1 MPNKVRVV
9 ILDDHP
15 SIVDGYRF
23 RLKDFPQIEI
33 VAAVAYGADL
43 EATMSAHPAEVLIL
57 DINVPTSADNPSPY
71 PILHLVPKLLQ
82 TSPELNVLAI
92 SMLAERGLIRAVI
105 EAGASG
111 YLLKDDQDK
120 IEDLGNVVLAVAAGE
135 ICFSQ
140 RAEQMLKRQ
149 SGPDAEALSQRQ
161 LEALSLALAYPH
173 DTTGDI
179 ARRMSIANSTARNI
193 LSNAYL
199 KLGVNTRAAAINKAR
214 QLGLITPDPP
224 GPVY

>member
-1 MPNKVRVV
+1 MPNKIRVV

-23 RLKDFPQIEI
+23 RLNGFPQIEI
-33 VAAVAYGADL
+33 VAAVAFGEDL
-43 EATMSAHPAEVLIL
+43 EAAMAAHPAEVLIM
-57 DINVPTSADNPSPY
+57 DVNVPTSADNISPY

-82 TSPELNVLAI
+82 TYPNLSVLAI

-111 YLLKDDQDK
+111 YLLKDDQDN
-120 IEDLGNVVLAVAAGE
+120 IEDLGNVLLAVAQGD
-135 ICFSQ
+135 IRFSE
-140 RAEQMLKRQ
+140 RAERILKRQ
-149 SGPDAEALSQRQ
+149 SGPDDEPLSQRQ

-199 KLGVNTRAAAINKAR
+199 KLGVNTRAAALNKAR
-214 QLGLITPDPP
+214 QLGLITTDPP
-224 GPVY
+224 GHPH